1 MMQIKQADDIQWGV
15 FPEWKNDPGLVHAFS
30 TRNGGVS
37 NDNLR
42 SLNLGRTKTDS
53 DENVLE
59 NRRRFFSSLELDLS
73 NVVHAKQVHSAHV
86 ALVREPGVVDNCDG
100 LITDQPN
107 LTLIIGVADCHTI
120 FLASKDRKVVGVLHA
135 GWRGIVGNTLENA
148 IALVQDEFDYHASEM
163 EIGISPGIGVECYEV
178 GSEVAEQFHPDALEQ
193 QNGRWHANLAAA
205 IELRTKKLGIPSS
218 QIFTAA
224 RCTSCESQLWY
235 SYRRDNGDTGRMWG
249 IITRTQ
255 E

>member
-1 MMQIKQADDIQWGV
+1 MMQIQQADDMQWGV
-15 FPEWKNDPGLVHAFS
+15 FPEWKDDPGLVHAFS

-42 SLNLGRTKTDS
+42 SLNLGRSKS
-53 DENVLE
+53 DPDANVDE
-59 NRRRFFSSLELDLS
+59 NRRRFFETLRLDLS
-73 NVVHAKQVHSAHV
+73 KVVQTRQVHSANV
-86 ALVREPGVVDNCDG
+86 ELVREPQVVDNCDG

-120 FLASKDRKVVGVLHA
+120 FLASKDRQVVGVLHA
-135 GWRGIVGNTLENA
+135 GWRGIVGNILENA
-148 IALVQDEFDYHASEM
+148 ISTIQEVFDLPASAM

-178 GSEVAEQFHPDALEQ
+178 GSDVAEQFHPDALEQ
-193 QNGRWHANLAAA
+193 HNGRWHANLAAA
-205 IELRTKKLGIPSS
+205 IELRAKTLGIPSS
-218 QIFTAA
+218 QIFKAD
-224 RCTSCESQLWY
+224 RCTRCESDLWY
-235 SYRRDNGDTGRMWG
+235 SYRRDNGKTGRMWG